1 MQLEFAYLPPTYYAN
16 LPNPGGYF
24 PFTFNQEYVPYVM
37 DFISTNSVWF
47 NESSAPLLLE
57 WMHNLNAYPICFC
70 LNVSRV
76 WQEDIT
82 QLCTQ
87 RSIEHVVLNK
97 WFSLLHVTTTV
108 QLASALPLLLNMASC
123 NELVI
128 WSIGTSE
135 PPFTIEPILVANHG
149 GSQTQHTV
157 VIDMTK
163 AKTIFWPG
171 YDGAFI
177 SVLSNEPRFTNIS
190 KVKATFPPG
199 VELIE
204 IELSS

>member
-1 MQLEFAYLPPTYYAN
+1 
-16 LPNPGGYF
+16 
-24 PFTFNQEYVPYVM
+24 M
-37 DFISTNSVWF
+37 DFISSNSVWF

-76 WQEDIT
+76 WQEEIT

-87 RSIEHVVLNK
+87 RSLEHVVLNK

-108 QLASALPLLLNMASC
+108 QLASALPLILNMASC

-135 PPFTIEPILVANHG
+135 PPFTIEPLLVANHG
-149 GSQTQHTV
+149 GSQIQDTV
-157 VIDMTK
+157 VIDMTI
-163 AKTIFWPG
+163 ARTIFWPG
-171 YDGAFI
+171 YDGNCI
-177 SVLSNEPRFTNIS
+177 SVLSKDPYFSNIS
-190 KVKATFPPG
+190 KIKATLPAG